1 MTITEV
7 AKMTTKGQ
15 ITIPNRI
22 RKLLNLKEGSAVGFG
37 ITKDGVI
44 LVPCKVTAE
53 SPYTEQEWA
62 KIEKL
67 AAEKGKSISSA
78 EVAKEH
84 LKDL

>member
-1 MTITEV
+1 MTITEI

-37 ITKDGVI
+37 ITKDGVV

-53 SPYTEQEWA
+53 SPYTEKEWA
-62 KIEKL
+62 KIEEL
-67 AAEKGKSISSA
+67 AAEKGKSFSDA
-78 EVAKEH
+78 ESAKEH
-84 LKDL
+84 LKNL